1 MILGCKG
8 LTMSSLNFNV
18 HSFVKKLLFRT
29 SHLFMMNLNLSKF
42 VFLMFLSFAGFI
54 LGIQG
59 F

>member
-18 HSFVKKLLFRT
+18 HSFVKNCSLEIFLL
-29 SHLFMMNLNLSKF
+29 MMNLNLAKF
-42 VFLMFLSFAGFI
+42 VLLMFLSFAGFI

>member
-18 HSFVKKLLFRT
+18 HSFVKKLTFF
-29 SHLFMMNLNLSKF
+29 LFMMNLNLAKF
-42 VFLMFLSFAGFI
+42 VLLMFLSFAGFI

>member
-18 HSFVKKLLFRT
+18 HSFVKKLQFRT
-29 SHLFMMNLNLSKF
+29 FFLFMMNLNLEKF
-42 VFLMFLSFAGFI
+42 VLLMFLSFAGFI